1 MIIQNLRSGRE
12 NEILRLYEAVGWTA
26 YLSQPERIKPAF
38 DHSLCV
44 LELCDEQ
51 DRLMGFV
58 RAVGDGETILYIQDL
73 IVDPSIQNQ
82 GWGTAFKNHV
92 GQISASPSENPV
104 ERRRC
109 RNAELL
115 SSAGLAAGNGAAL
128 SGIDQN
134 HSLAERRKFED

>member
-12 NEILRLYEAVGWTA
+12 NEMLRLYEAVGWTA

-82 GWGTAFKNHV
+82 GWGTLLLKTMSDRYPQV
-92 GQISASPSENPV
+92 RQKI
-104 ERRRC
+104 
-109 RNAELL
+109 LL
-115 SSAGLAAGNGAAL
+115 SDDVAETLSFYRRLGWQPVMELHCQAL
-128 SGIDQN
+128 IKII
-134 HSLAERRKFED
+134 R

>member
-82 GWGTAFKNHV
+82 GWGTLLLKTMSDRYPQV
-92 GQISASPSENPV
+92 RQKI
-104 ERRRC
+104 
-109 RNAELL
+109 LL
-115 SSAGLAAGNGAAL
+115 SDDVAETLSFYRRLGWQLVTELHCQAL
-128 SGIDQN
+128 IKII
-134 HSLAERRKFED
+134 R

>member
-82 GWGTAFKNHV
+82 GWGTLLLKTMSDRYPQV
-92 GQISASPSENPV
+92 RQKI
-104 ERRRC
+104 
-109 RNAELL
+109 LL
-115 SSAGLAAGNGAAL
+115 SDDVAETLSFYRRLGWPPVMELHCQAL
-128 SGIDQN
+128 IKII
-134 HSLAERRKFED
+134 R

>member
-51 DRLMGFV
+51 DRLLGFV
-58 RAVGDGETILYIQDL
+58 RAVGDGETILHIQDL

-82 GWGTAFKNHV
+82 GWGTLLLKTMSDRYPQV
-92 GQISASPSENPV
+92 RQKI
-104 ERRRC
+104 
-109 RNAELL
+109 LL
-115 SSAGLAAGNGAAL
+115 SDDVAETLRFYRRLGWQLVTELHCQAL
-128 SGIDQN
+128 IKII
-134 HSLAERRKFED
+134 R

>member
-58 RAVGDGETILYIQDL
+58 RAVGDGETILHIQDL

-82 GWGTAFKNHV
+82 GWGTLLLKTMSDRYPQV
-92 GQISASPSENPV
+92 RQKI
-104 ERRRC
+104 
-109 RNAELL
+109 LL
-115 SSAGLAAGNGAAL
+115 S
-128 SGIDQN
+128 DDV
-134 HSLAERRKFED
+134 AERCAFIVGWAGSW

>member
-58 RAVGDGETILYIQDL
+58 RAVGDGETILHIQDL
-73 IVDPSIQNQ
+73 IVDLSIQNQ
-82 GWGTAFKNHV
+82 GWGTLLLKTMSDRYPQV
-92 GQISASPSENPV
+92 RQKI
-104 ERRRC
+104 
-109 RNAELL
+109 LL
-115 SSAGLAAGNGAAL
+115 SDDVAETLRFYRRLGWQLVTELHCQAL
-128 SGIDQN
+128 IKII
-134 HSLAERRKFED
+134 R

>member
-38 DHSLCV
+38 DHSLCE

-58 RAVGDGETILYIQDL
+58 RAVGDGETILHIQDL

-82 GWGTAFKNHV
+82 GWGTLLLKTMSDRYPQV
-92 GQISASPSENPV
+92 RQKI
-104 ERRRC
+104 
-109 RNAELL
+109 LL
-115 SSAGLAAGNGAAL
+115 SDDVAETLRFYRRLGWQLVTELHCQAL
-128 SGIDQN
+128 IKII
-134 HSLAERRKFED
+134 R

>member
-58 RAVGDGETILYIQDL
+58 REVGDGETILHIQDL

-82 GWGTAFKNHV
+82 GWGTLLLKTMSDRYPQV
-92 GQISASPSENPV
+92 RQKI
-104 ERRRC
+104 
-109 RNAELL
+109 LL
-115 SSAGLAAGNGAAL
+115 SDDVAETLRFYRRLGWQLVTELHCQAL
-128 SGIDQN
+128 IKII
-134 HSLAERRKFED
+134 R

>member
-58 RAVGDGETILYIQDL
+58 RAVGDGETILHIQDL
-73 IVDPSIQNQ
+73 IVAPSIQNQ
-82 GWGTAFKNHV
+82 GWGTLLLKTMSDRYPQV
-92 GQISASPSENPV
+92 RQKI
-104 ERRRC
+104 
-109 RNAELL
+109 LL
-115 SSAGLAAGNGAAL
+115 SDDVAETLRFYRRLGWQLVTELHCQAL
-128 SGIDQN
+128 IKII
-134 HSLAERRKFED
+134 R

>member
-12 NEILRLYEAVGWTA
+12 NEILRRYEAVGWTA
-26 YLSQPERIKPAF
+26 YLSQPDRIKPAF

-82 GWGTAFKNHV
+82 GWGTLLLKTMSDRYPQV
-92 GQISASPSENPV
+92 RQKI
-104 ERRRC
+104 
-109 RNAELL
+109 LL
-115 SSAGLAAGNGAAL
+115 SDDVAETLSFYRRLGWQPVMELHCQAL
-128 SGIDQN
+128 IKII
-134 HSLAERRKFED
+134 R

>member
-38 DHSLCV
+38 DYSLCV

-82 GWGTAFKNHV
+82 GWGTLLLKTMSDRYPQV
-92 GQISASPSENPV
+92 RQKI
-104 ERRRC
+104 
-109 RNAELL
+109 LL
-115 SSAGLAAGNGAAL
+115 SDDVAETLRFYRRLGWQPVTELHCQAL
-128 SGIDQN
+128 IKII
-134 HSLAERRKFED
+134 R

>member
-58 RAVGDGETILYIQDL
+58 RAVGDGETILHIQDL
-73 IVDPSIQNQ
+73 DRRPVDSES
-82 GWGTAFKNHV
+82 GWGTLPLKTMSDRYPQV
-92 GQISASPSENPV
+92 RQKI
-104 ERRRC
+104 
-109 RNAELL
+109 LL
-115 SSAGLAAGNGAAL
+115 SDDVAETLRFYRRLGWQLVTELHCQAL
-128 SGIDQN
+128 IKII
-134 HSLAERRKFED
+134 R

>member
-58 RAVGDGETILYIQDL
+58 RAVGDGETILHIQDL

-82 GWGTAFKNHV
+82 GWGTLLLKTMSDRYPQVRQKIMLSDDVAETLRFY
-92 GQISASPSENPV
+92 
-104 ERRRC
+104 RRLGWQLVT
-109 RNAELL
+109 ELHCQ
-115 SSAGLAAGNGAAL
+115 AL
-128 SGIDQN
+128 IKII
-134 HSLAERRKFED
+134 R

>member
-51 DRLMGFV
+51 YRLMGFV

-82 GWGTAFKNHV
+82 GWGTLLLKTMSDRYPQV
-92 GQISASPSENPV
+92 RQKI
-104 ERRRC
+104 
-109 RNAELL
+109 LL
-115 SSAGLAAGNGAAL
+115 SDDVAETLSFYRRLGWQPVMELHCQAL
-128 SGIDQN
+128 IKII
-134 HSLAERRKFED
+134 R

>member
-82 GWGTAFKNHV
+82 GCGTLLLKTMSDRYPQV
-92 GQISASPSENPV
+92 RQKI
-104 ERRRC
+104 
-109 RNAELL
+109 LL
-115 SSAGLAAGNGAAL
+115 SDDVAETLSFYRRLGWQPVMELHCQAL
-128 SGIDQN
+128 IKII
-134 HSLAERRKFED
+134 R

>member
-1 MIIQNLRSGRE
+1 MIIHNLRSGRE

-44 LELCDEQ
+44 IELCDEQ

-58 RAVGDGETILYIQDL
+58 RAVGVGETILHIQDL

-82 GWGTAFKNHV
+82 GWGTLLLKTMSDRYPQV
-92 GQISASPSENPV
+92 RQKI
-104 ERRRC
+104 
-109 RNAELL
+109 LL
-115 SSAGLAAGNGAAL
+115 SDDVAETLRFYRRLGWQLVTELHCQAL
-128 SGIDQN
+128 IKII
-134 HSLAERRKFED
+134 R

>member
-58 RAVGDGETILYIQDL
+58 RAVGDGETILHIQDL

-82 GWGTAFKNHV
+82 GWGTLLLKTMSDRYPQV
-92 GQISASPSENPV
+92 RQKI
-104 ERRRC
+104 
-109 RNAELL
+109 LL
-115 SSAGLAAGNGAAL
+115 SDDVAETLRFYRRLGWQLVTELHCQAL
-128 SGIDQN
+128 IKII
-134 HSLAERRKFED
+134 R

>member
-12 NEILRLYEAVGWTA
+12 NEILRLYEAVGWKA
-26 YLSQPERIKPAF
+26 YLRQPERIKPAF

-58 RAVGDGETILYIQDL
+58 RAVGDGETILHIQDL

-82 GWGTAFKNHV
+82 GWGTLLLKTMSDRYPQV
-92 GQISASPSENPV
+92 RQKI
-104 ERRRC
+104 
-109 RNAELL
+109 LL
-115 SSAGLAAGNGAAL
+115 SDDVAETLRFYRRLGWQLVTELHCQAL
-128 SGIDQN
+128 IKII
-134 HSLAERRKFED
+134 R

>member
-44 LELCDEQ
+44 LELCYEQ

-82 GWGTAFKNHV
+82 GWGTLLLKTMSDRYPQV
-92 GQISASPSENPV
+92 RQKI
-104 ERRRC
+104 
-109 RNAELL
+109 LL
-115 SSAGLAAGNGAAL
+115 SDDVAETLSFYRRLGWQPVMELHCQAL
-128 SGIDQN
+128 IKII
-134 HSLAERRKFED
+134 R

>member
-51 DRLMGFV
+51 DRLM
-58 RAVGDGETILYIQDL
+58 
-73 IVDPSIQNQ
+73 
-82 GWGTAFKNHV
+82 
-92 GQISASPSENPV
+92 AS
-104 ERRRC
+104 
-109 RNAELL
+109 
-115 SSAGLAAGNGAAL
+115 G
-128 SGIDQN
+128 
-134 HSLAERRKFED
+134 

>member
-44 LELCDEQ
+44 LALCDEQ

-58 RAVGDGETILYIQDL
+58 RAVGDGETILHIQDL

-82 GWGTAFKNHV
+82 GWGTLLLKTMSDRYPQV
-92 GQISASPSENPV
+92 RQKI
-104 ERRRC
+104 
-109 RNAELL
+109 LL
-115 SSAGLAAGNGAAL
+115 SDDVAETLRFYRRLGWQLVTELHCQAL
-128 SGIDQN
+128 IKII
-134 HSLAERRKFED
+134 R

>member
-58 RAVGDGETILYIQDL
+58 RAVGDGETILHIQDL

-82 GWGTAFKNHV
+82 GWGTLLLKTMSDRYPQVRQKILLCDDVAETLRFY
-92 GQISASPSENPV
+92 
-104 ERRRC
+104 RRLGWQLVT
-109 RNAELL
+109 ELHCQ
-115 SSAGLAAGNGAAL
+115 AL
-128 SGIDQN
+128 IKII
-134 HSLAERRKFED
+134 R

>member
-82 GWGTAFKNHV
+82 GWGTLLLKTMSDRYPQV
-92 GQISASPSENPV
+92 RQKI
-104 ERRRC
+104 
-109 RNAELL
+109 LL
-115 SSAGLAAGNGAAL
+115 SDDVAETLRFYRRLGWQLVTELHCQAL
-128 SGIDQN
+128 IKII
-134 HSLAERRKFED
+134 R